1 MTPAAASGAADRAP
15 YPQGSAGYRRV
26 VGAVF
31 LSGFAVFLVMYDT
44 QGLLPQIGAGFGAG
58 EAATGWSVAA
68 TTLGMALGMIP
79 LSTTGLRRGLFHR
92 MLVFLVLSGVIG
104 LACALM
110 PTLWSLVAARFLQGV
125 AVSLVPA
132 SALALIGERIAP
144 EAITAATG
152 IYLAGNT
159 VGGLCSRLIPGA
171 VAEFASWRWAM
182 GAMAVLCLAC
192 GLGVALLR
200 PRGAAAGAGPAAVGP
215 TSIGPTSMG
224 ETSTGATGERAVRRT
239 LRAARESLAIPGVL
253 AACVIGAALMAAF
266 NSAYTVVGFR
276 LQGPELG
283 LGPAAA
289 NAVFLLYLL
298 GTLTSARAGG
308 IVGRIGLVPAL
319 LVSALAVAA
328 GYWVALPSQLLWV
341 VVGLGLMTAL
351 FFLGHSSASATVARL
366 APASARSTASAL
378 YLTAYYVGATAG
390 SALGSVGYEHSGW
403 IAAAGLGTL
412 YAAIAAIAALL
423 GARAMRRHRAEGARG
438 ERRD

>member
-1 MTPAAASGAADRAP
+1 MTSADTASSPSAP
-15 YPQGSAGYRRV
+15 YPQGSPGYRRV

-31 LSGFAVFLVMYDT
+31 LAGFAVFLVMYDT

-79 LSTTGLRRGLFHR
+79 LSTVGLRRGLFHR

-110 PTLWSLVAARFLQGV
+110 PSLWSLVAARFLQGV

-182 GAMAVLCLAC
+182 GVMAVLCLAC

-200 PRGAAAGAGPAAVGP
+200 PRGAAASAGSTSAGARRRPAVG
-215 TSIGPTSMG
+215 
-224 ETSTGATGERAVRRT
+224 ERKTGERAVGRT
-239 LRAARESLAIPGVL
+239 LRAARESLSIPGVL

-298 GTLTSARAGG
+298 GTFTSARAGR

-319 LVSALAVAA
+319 LASALAVAA
-328 GYWVALPSQLLWV
+328 GYWIALPSQLLWV

-366 APASARSTASAL
+366 APTSARSTASAL

-403 IAAAGLGTL
+403 LAAAGLGTL
-412 YAAIAAIAALL
+412 YAAIAAIAAQL
-423 GARAMRRHRAEGARG
+423 GARAMRRRRAEDARE

>member
-1 MTPAAASGAADRAP
+1 MTTAELSGPADPSP
-15 YPQGSAGYRRV
+15 YPQGSRGYRRV

-31 LSGFAVFLVMYDT
+31 LAGFAVFLVMYDT

-79 LSTTGLRRGLFHR
+79 LSTMGLRRGLFHR
-92 MLVFLVLSGVIG
+92 MLVFLLLSGVIG
-104 LACALM
+104 LGCALM
-110 PTLWSLVAARFLQGV
+110 PTLWTLVGARFLQGV

-182 GAMAVLCLAC
+182 GVMALLCLAC

-200 PRGAAAGAGPAAVGP
+200 PRRGLSAPAPQAEERAGANP
-215 TSIGPTSMG
+215 G
-224 ETSTGATGERAVRRT
+224 ESTGENPAESTAGRT
-239 LRAARESLAIPGVL
+239 LRAVRESLSIPGVL

-276 LQGPELG
+276 LQGPGLG

-298 GTLTSARAGG
+298 GTLTSARAGR
-308 IVGRIGLVPAL
+308 IVARIGLVPAL
-319 LVSALAVAA
+319 LVSAAAVAA
-328 GYWVALPSQLLWV
+328 GYWIALPTQLAWV
-341 VVGLGLMTAL
+341 VIGLGVMTAL

-366 APASARSTASAL
+366 APASSRSTASAT
-378 YLTAYYVGATAG
+378 YLTLYYVGATAG

-403 IAAAGLGTL
+403 LAAALLGTL
-412 YAAIAAIAALL
+412 YAAIAAAAALL
-423 GARAMRRHRAEGARG
+423 GSRAMRRRRADSAQGPAH
-438 ERRD
+438 D

>member
-1 MTPAAASGAADRAP
+1 MTSAYTAP
-15 YPQGSAGYRRV
+15 VPSATYPQGSPGYRRV

-31 LSGFAVFLVMYDT
+31 LAGFAVFLVMYDT

-79 LSTTGLRRGLFHR
+79 LSTVGLRRGLFHR

-110 PTLWSLVAARFLQGV
+110 PSLWSLVAARLLQGV

-182 GAMAVLCLAC
+182 GVMAVLCLAC

-200 PRGAAAGAGPAAVGP
+200 PRGAAAGAGSTSAGSRGRPA
-215 TSIGPTSMG
+215 TG
-224 ETSTGATGERAVRRT
+224 EQAPGEQAMGERAVART
-239 LRAARESLAIPGVL
+239 LRAARESLSIPGVL

-319 LVSALAVAA
+319 LLSALAVAA
-328 GYWVALPSQLLWV
+328 GYWIALPSQLLWV

-366 APASARSTASAL
+366 APASACSTASAL

-403 IAAAGLGTL
+403 LAAAGLGTV
-412 YAAIAAIAALL
+412 YAAIAALAALL
-423 GARAMRRHRAEGARG
+423 GARAMRRRRAEDARG

>member
-1 MTPAAASGAADRAP
+1 MTSADTAPVPSAP
-15 YPQGSAGYRRV
+15 YPQGSPGYRRV

-31 LSGFAVFLVMYDT
+31 LAGFAVFLVMYDT

-79 LSTTGLRRGLFHR
+79 LSTVGLRRGLFHR

-110 PTLWSLVAARFLQGV
+110 PSLWSLVAARLLQGI

-182 GAMAVLCLAC
+182 GVMAVLCLAC

-200 PRGAAAGAGPAAVGP
+200 PRGAAAGAGSTSAGARGRPETGEQAA
-215 TSIGPTSMG
+215 G
-224 ETSTGATGERAVRRT
+224 EQATGERAVART
-239 LRAARESLAIPGVL
+239 LRAARESLSIPGVL

-319 LVSALAVAA
+319 LLSAVAVAA
-328 GYWVALPSQLLWV
+328 GYWIALPSQLLWV

-366 APASARSTASAL
+366 APASSRSTASAL

-403 IAAAGLGTL
+403 LAAAGLGTL
-412 YAAIAAIAALL
+412 YAAIAALAALL
-423 GARAMRRHRAEGARG
+423 GARAMRRRRAEDARG